1 MTTAPSATSL
11 IDVTVSCCR
20 QGDLADAALTS
31 STRFIEL
38 DAAAWTTNTVRVMA
52 RNMSPSVTFE
62 LGPATLSMA
71 VTKRRIP

>member
-1 MTTAPSATSL
+1 
-11 IDVTVSCCR
+11 VTGAR
-20 QGDLADAALTS
+20 QGDRAEASLAS

-52 RNMSPSVTFE
+52 RNISGSSFD
-62 LGPATLSMA
+62 LGAATLSAA